1 MGSRTLGSGNNG
13 QCGLVVQVGRD
24 GGGTRTWRLS
34 NFLQYSFIQPRIMTL
49 MPDSSDFY
57 GNHCYDIFIASRHS
71 ININSQYI
79 SKIRVK
85 IEIKLL
91 PFDPTNCVIFYISQ

>member
-24 GGGTRTWRLS
+24 GTGLGRGDCQI
-34 NFLQYSFIQPRIMTL
+34 FYSILIQPRIMNLIAVIFTE
-49 MPDSSDFY
+49 
-57 GNHCYDIFIASRHS
+57 NTCYDRFIASRHS